1 LSIFLYAILFL
12 CFEWQNSNI
21 FYSISKS
28 SIILTLIF
36 LSHPFYIDFCRKYFK
51 NMAKKL
57 TKKRLTKSELTD
69 KKELAKLLYM
79 QGETQKAISERTGI
93 SEVTIS
99 NWAKEDAWA
108 EKKAGVN
115 ITRPELVNKL
125 LLSINDLIEDVSKS
139 NDVTLKSKLP
149 DSLSKFA
156 SVIEKLDKKANI
168 VDTIDVF
175 IAFNKWLQFRNL
187 QNDEIII
194 NVTNEINDYLE
205 MHKSV
210 STQFISSRFSKVIN
224 RYQDLYISEN
234 INKQ

>member
-1 LSIFLYAILFL
+1 
-12 CFEWQNSNI
+12 
-21 FYSISKS
+21 
-28 SIILTLIF
+28 
-36 LSHPFYIDFCRKYFK
+36 
-51 NMAKKL
+51 MAKVE
-57 TKKRLTKSELTD
+57 TKKRLTKAEMAD
-69 KKELAKLLYM
+69 KKELAKLLFM
-79 QGETQKAISERTGI
+79 QGEMQKAISERIGV

-99 NWAKEDAWA
+99 NWAKEEAWA
-108 EKKAGVN
+108 EKKAGAN

-125 LLSINDLIEDVSKS
+125 LLQINNLIEDVSNS
-139 NDVTLKSKLP
+139 EDISLKSKLP

-187 QNDEIII
+187 SNDEIII
-194 NVTNEINDYLE
+194 NTTNEINEYLDT
-205 MHKSV
+205 HKSV
-210 STQFISSRFSKVIN
+210 SAQFIASRFSRVIN

>member
-1 LSIFLYAILFL
+1 
-12 CFEWQNSNI
+12 
-21 FYSISKS
+21 
-28 SIILTLIF
+28 
-36 LSHPFYIDFCRKYFK
+36 
-51 NMAKKL
+51 MAKKL